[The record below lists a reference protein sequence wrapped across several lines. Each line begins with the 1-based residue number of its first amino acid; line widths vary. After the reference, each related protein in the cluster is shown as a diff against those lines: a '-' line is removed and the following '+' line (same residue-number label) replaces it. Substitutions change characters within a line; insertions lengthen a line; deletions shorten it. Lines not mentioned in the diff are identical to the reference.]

1 MGMLAR
7 AAVLMSPLLFCNA
20 LLDLTGLNEIKGV
33 WKGSTTLP
41 CAYVPVKD
49 FVQQTLMW
57 TVVHDQSS
65 GTIFRR
71 DGSGDHI
78 LLSEYRGRVSVLK
91 DVPGNVS
98 LHILNLEISD
108 RGAYTCQ
115 VTWRAS
121 NNSLI
126 AKDITTKVEVVKVAA
141 TKPVIRASEPG
152 LTFPAGA
159 RTSLTC
165 VASGSPPI
173 SYRWFRSTP
182 GGKALLLSSQA
193 ELAWD
198 SLRPSDTGKYYC
210 EAENRVGAG
219 AVQQSDAVELTVRDL
234 PTTTVAS
241 QRDAGTSGSERPT
254 TEKIQ
259 TELMFR
265 STSVISWTPWGS
277 TTITDL
283 PTTVVTSENGVR
295 YPEKNYTTQNVQRT
309 QLSLYLVVLIAVVCS
324 AVVFLVIFLIVCIR
338 KPKEA
343 QAYEVKFHNSRAA
356 ASSRCESTGHYEEP
370 ISCTENNYVMEPLKN
385 KTSAEIN
392 VEKNEY
398 DCLGNTQESE
408 YEVGD
413 TA

>member
-49 FVQQTLMW
+49 FVQQMLMW

-173 SYRWFRSTP
+173 SYRWFRSTA

-219 AVQQSDAVELTVRDL
+219 AVQQSDAVELTVRD
-234 PTTTVAS
+234 
-241 QRDAGTSGSERPT
+241 
-254 TEKIQ
+254 
-259 TELMFR
+259 
-265 STSVISWTPWGS
+265 
-277 TTITDL
+277 
-283 PTTVVTSENGVR
+283 
-295 YPEKNYTTQNVQRT
+295 VQRT

-370 ISCTENNYVMEPLKN
+370 ISFTENNYVMEPLKN

>member
-1 MGMLAR
+1 
-7 AAVLMSPLLFCNA
+7 MSPLLFCNA

-65 GTIFRR
+65 GTVFRR

-91 DVPGNVS
+91 DAPGNVS

-159 RTSLTC
+159 GTSLTC

-219 AVQQSDAVELTVRDL
+219 AVQQSDAVELTVR
-234 PTTTVAS
+234 
-241 QRDAGTSGSERPT
+241 
-254 TEKIQ
+254 EKIP

-277 TTITDL
+277 TTTTDL
-283 PTTVVTSENGVR
+283 PTTGVTSENGVG
-295 YPEKNYTTQNVQRT
+295 YPEKNYTTQNVPRT
-309 QLSLYLVVLIAVVCS
+309 RLSLYLIVLIALVCS
-324 AVVFLVIFLIVCIR
+324 AVVFLITFLIVCIR

-343 QAYEVKFHNSRAA
+343 QAYEVKFHSSRAA

-370 ISCTENNYVMEPLKN
+370 ISFTENNYVMEPLKN

-392 VEKNEY
+392 MDKNEY
-398 DCLGNTQESE
+398 DCPGKTQDSE

-413 TA
+413 TV

>member
-219 AVQQSDAVELTVRDL
+219 AVQQSDAVELTVRD
-234 PTTTVAS
+234 
-241 QRDAGTSGSERPT
+241 
-254 TEKIQ
+254 
-259 TELMFR
+259 
-265 STSVISWTPWGS
+265 
-277 TTITDL
+277 
-283 PTTVVTSENGVR
+283 
-295 YPEKNYTTQNVQRT
+295 VQRT

>member
-1 MGMLAR
+1 MGMLVR
-7 AAVLMSPLLFCNA
+7 AAMLMSPLLLCNA
-20 LLDLTGLNEIKGV
+20 FLDLTGPSEIKGV

-49 FVQQTLMW
+49 LVQQTLTW
-57 TVVHDQSS
+57 TVAHDQSS

-71 DGSGDHI
+71 DGSGDHV
-78 LLSEYRGRVSVLK
+78 LLSEYRDRVSVLK
-91 DVPGNVS
+91 DAPGNVS
-98 LHILNLEISD
+98 LHILNLEVSD
-108 RGAYTCQ
+108 RGTYACQ

-121 NNSLI
+121 NKSLI
-126 AKDITTKVEVVKVAA
+126 TKEITTKVEVVKVAA

-173 SYRWFRSTP
+173 SYRWFRGTP

-241 QRDAGTSGSERPT
+241 RRDAGTSGRQHPT
-254 TEKIQ
+254 
-259 TELMFR
+259 
-265 STSVISWTPWGS
+265 
-277 TTITDL
+277 TDL
-283 PTTVVTSENGVR
+283 PITVVTSENGVG
-295 YPEKNYTTQNVQRT
+295 YPEKNYTTQNFQRT
-309 QLSLYLVVLIAVVCS
+309 HLPLYVVILIAVVCG
-324 AVVFLVIFLIVCIR
+324 AVIFLVIFLIICIR

-343 QAYEVKFHNSRAA
+343 QVYEVKFHNSRAA
-356 ASSRCESTGHYEEP
+356 ASSRCESTGYYEEP
-370 ISCTENNYVMEPLKN
+370 ISATENNYVMEPVK
-385 KTSAEIN
+385 KKRSEEIN
-392 VEKNEY
+392 MKENEY
-398 DCLGNTQESE
+398 DCIGNTQESE

-413 TA
+413 AV